1 MSSAIA
7 DADATQTGDVSASAQ
22 DQPTAGTPTPDGAKA
37 KPEAGQDQPKA
48 EAKTLLTS
56 EPEPPRPVVPEKYD
70 IVLPENTP
78 LDPTVTE
85 RVTALAKE
93 LGLTDAKH
101 AQGVLDAIHGEVATS
116 LETFKKAIEP
126 GGALWTETKQRLEQD
141 ALADKEIGGS
151 PEALSASVVEAKR
164 VLDQYATPEF
174 KAFLEQS
181 GDGSHPEFIRFLKR
195 VAKGLG
201 EDTLVQGEPPT
212 PKPKSRAG
220 RLYPS
225 LPDTGL

>member
-7 DADATQTGDVSASAQ
+7 DADATQTGDESGTAQ
-22 DQPTAGTPTPDGAKA
+22 DQPTAGTPDGA

-48 EAKTLLTS
+48 ETGTLLTS
-56 EPEPPRPVVPEKYD
+56 EKAPARPVVPDSYALT
-70 IVLPENTP
+70 LPENTP
-78 LDPTVTE
+78 LDPSVTE
-85 RVTALAKE
+85 RVTALAKV
-93 LGLTDAKH
+93 LGLTDATH

-116 LETFKKAIEP
+116 VETFKQAIAP
-126 GGALWTETKQRLEQD
+126 DGTLWAETKQRLEAD

-151 PEALSASVVEAKR
+151 VEALSASVGEAKR

-174 KAFLEQS
+174 KSFLEQS

-195 VAKGLG
+195 VAKATG
-201 EDTLVQGEPPT
+201 EDRLVQGEPPT
-212 PKPKSRAG
+212 PAPKSRAG
-220 RLYPS
+220 RLYQN